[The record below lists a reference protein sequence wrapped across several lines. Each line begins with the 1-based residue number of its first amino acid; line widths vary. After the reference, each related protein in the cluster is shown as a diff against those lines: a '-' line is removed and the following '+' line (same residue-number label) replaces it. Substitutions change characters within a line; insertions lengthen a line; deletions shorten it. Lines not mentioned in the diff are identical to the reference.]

1 MQQKDWDELAPK
13 FEKTVYDIV
22 ATDQGGV
29 LAGLVAQVKP
39 RPTRDVLVDLG
50 CGIGTFVEE
59 FGHRFRTVVGVDFS
73 AGMIARARERCAGLE
88 DVTWIRSDVV
98 RAARGLE
105 ARGDLT
111 VCLNVITSPSAAK
124 RDALWSAVA
133 SVTKPGGHALVVVPS
148 LESAELIAEVER
160 VRHAEGN
167 GPPSRGIVTVDGRK
181 QKYYSRDEVAD
192 EVARHGLVMRTLA
205 EASYP
210 WTEEMAKAPRGIK
223 QLPWDWACL
232 ARRSALVA

>member
-1 MQQKDWDELAPK
+1 MRQKDWDELAPK

-22 ATDQGGV
+22 ATDHDGV
-29 LAGLVAQVKP
+29 LSRLVAQAKP

-50 CGIGTFVEE
+50 CGIGTFVEQ
-59 FGHRFRTVVGVDFS
+59 FGGRFRAVVGVDFS

-88 DVTWIRSDVV
+88 DATWIRGDVV
-98 RAARGLE
+98 RAARGLQ
-105 ARGDLT
+105 ARADLT

-133 SVTKPGGHALVVVPS
+133 SVTRPGGYALVVVPA
-148 LESAELIAEVER
+148 LESAELVAEVER
-160 VRHAEGN
+160 AHRMRGN
-167 GPPSRGIVTVDGRK
+167 GPPSHGIVTVDGRK
-181 QKYYSRDEVAD
+181 QKYYSREEVAE

-210 WTEEMAKAPRGIK
+210 WTEEMAEAPKGIK